1 MKPEGGSVCPPTPD
15 PSAAPLAIRSTP
27 ATAVA
32 ESAALDGVS
41 VIGKCGR

>member
-15 PSAAPLAIRSTP
+15 PSAAPLDA